1 MKVKKQ
7 PIAMGTLIIAV
18 MLVLTLML
26 AAPVYANS
34 LETDQSPSP
43 THPTTLGAPGEL
55 PPSTQAPSTTFWG
68 IVWAAVIL
76 ITLAVLV
83 LRKLE

>member
-7 PIAMGTLIIAV
+7 PIAIVTLIIAV
-18 MLVLTLML
+18 TLMLALML

-34 LETDQSPSP
+34 LEIDQSSNPS
-43 THPTTLGAPGEL
+43 TSGASGEL
-55 PPSTQAPSTTFWG
+55 PPSPEAPGTTFWG